1 MDVDTKPIVETRPA
15 VDVFAAE
22 EEFKME
28 GT

>member
-1 MDVDTKPIVETRPA
+1 MDVDTKPIVETGPA
-15 VDVFAAE
+15 VNMLAAE